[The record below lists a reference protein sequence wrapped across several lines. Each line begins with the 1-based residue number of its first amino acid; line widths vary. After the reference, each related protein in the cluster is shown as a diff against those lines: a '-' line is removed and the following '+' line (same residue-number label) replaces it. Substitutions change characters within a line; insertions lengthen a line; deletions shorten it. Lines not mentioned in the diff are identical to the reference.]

1 MSRPQGNK
9 AEDQPSVEA
18 IAEAEAELPAFP
30 WGDVTNG
37 GVSGGLTKREI
48 FAMAAMQGIFA
59 HGYTMPNE
67 SAEAAE
73 YAVRAADCLLKEL
86 AR

>member
-1 MSRPQGNK
+1 VTEANRT
-9 AEDQPSVEA
+9 EDERIPDEPVH
-18 IAEAEAELPAFP
+18 P
-30 WGDVTNG
+30 
-37 GVSGGLTKREI
+37 VSDCSAYQYAGLSKREL
-48 FAMAAMQGIFA
+48 FAAMAMQGIFA

-86 AR
+86 AK